1 MSANGRTAGKPFRL
15 TSRTRRSPLER
26 IQKTQSPGLVSV
38 GDTTAGR
45 KSHERGEVREP
56 RIKNNRQFE
65 LKLQAQLWDL
75 EDVEDFEVLLR
86 PDSEDSGT
94 PVTTR
99 LQQREVDELGQR
111 REDGRKGA
119 GPANRTARKIAARW
133 TTGGVFRKYKPLEAS
148 RLVDFTRSAS
158 AGGGKVE
165 EERKIS
171 AASVVSN
178 CSVGK
183 AGTKG
188 HLMSGA

>member
-1 MSANGRTAGKPFRL
+1 MPLQGGSHMNVGKGLNFDWNCVDLDAGSLIALPGEAREL
-15 TSRTRRSPLER
+15 R
-26 IQKTQSPGLVSV
+26 IQDNG
-38 GDTTAGR
+38 
-45 KSHERGEVREP
+45 
-56 RIKNNRQFE
+56 QFE
-65 LKLQAQLWDL
+65 LKLQHCHRISAPSLLCSSREGTLEDL
-75 EDVEDFEVLLR
+75 EDVEDFEVLL
-86 PDSEDSGT
+86 SEDSGT
-94 PVTTR
+94 PVATR

-148 RLVDFTRSAS
+148 RLVDFTRPAS

-178 CSVGK
+178 RSVGK

-188 HLMSGA
+188 RLMSGA